1 MHNIFLYIKAQN
13 LLQLLDE
20 REIYRL
26 IATEKKVENVN
37 IAWWLIH
44 APRLPSNFHACMQLS
59 VSDQDQADI
68 LAAAGDDQLKRD
80 DIYIRV

>member
-37 IAWWLIH
+37 IAW
-44 APRLPSNFHACMQLS
+44 
-59 VSDQDQADI
+59 
-68 LAAAGDDQLKRD
+68 
-80 DIYIRV
+80 